1 MQWNPNCDK
10 ITVGG
15 NRRDFSRPEVRKMIS
30 ALQKSI
36 FSVKNYVRSAD
47 TKLIYSIY
55 IPIFIDNF
63 MTFMISM
70 IHMTMVSGL
79 GEEAM
84 SGVGL
89 VGQMNAFI
97 TAVAITGIS
106 SGVTVIVSQ
115 YVGAKDAC
123 GASHSAGQGILV
135 SALLSIAVAA
145 VLIAFPRQVFLL
157 CYGKAEE
164 SVVAN
169 AVTYLVPLSVS
180 LPAFAVYQAA
190 FSISR
195 ANGDNRFC
203 LIIAVVLNLLN
214 LFAAYVLIYIC
225 DMGIFGAGLGYVI
238 SRTAAAVYCL
248 YYLRKKEYLE
258 KFAHIF
264 TVSLHYMW
272 NILKIGFIMG
282 FENMLFN
289 FGKTL
294 TTGVVVAAGT
304 VHVAANTAV
313 TSVFNV
319 LTTPYVAGSTVSL
332 TLVGRYI
339 GADEK
344 EEARAIAWKVFFF
357 VFRWQAFM
365 CLAVA
370 PFSRQ
375 IIGFFAQNPE
385 VISLSLTL
393 LYINLI
399 TMPFFGPMVGP
410 ALQSLSGAGD
420 NIFKAAVSVTS
431 MWVLRIGLCY
441 VLAGGYFPVFEPIRG
456 VIGVWIA
463 QTIDLFVKGGIMT
476 ARTYGRKWLNKKIV

>member
-1 MQWNPNCDK
+1 M
-10 ITVGG
+10 V
-15 NRRDFSRPEVRKMIS
+15 S
-30 ALQKSI
+30 ALQNTAA
-36 FSVKNYVRSAD
+36 SVKSYFRSTD

-115 YVGAKDAC
+115 YVGARDAA

-135 SALLSIAVAA
+135 SVLLSLAVAA
-145 VLIAFPRQVFLL
+145 ALIVFPRQVFLL
-157 CYGKAEE
+157 CYSKAEE
-164 SVVAN
+164 AVVAN
-169 AVTYLVPLSVS
+169 AVTYLVPLSAS
-180 LPAFAVYQAA
+180 LPSFAIYQAA

-203 LIIAVVLNLLN
+203 LIIAVALNLLN
-214 LFAAYVLIYIC
+214 LIAAYILIYVF
-225 DMGIFGAGLGYVI
+225 DLGIFGAGLGYVI
-238 SRTAAAVYCL
+238 SRTAAAAYCL
-248 YYLRKKEYLE
+248 YYLLKKGYL
-258 KFAHIF
+258 ARLSHIF
-264 TVSLHYMW
+264 TVSFGYMW
-272 NILKIGFIMG
+272 KILKIGFIMG

-294 TTGVVVAAGT
+294 TTGVIVAAGT

-344 EEARAIAWKVFFF
+344 EEARSIAWKVFFF
-357 VFRWQAFM
+357 VFRWQALM

-375 IIGFFAQNPE
+375 IIGFFAQNPD
-385 VISLSLTL
+385 VISLSLVL
-393 LYINLI
+393 LYMNLI
-399 TMPFFGPMVGP
+399 AMPFFGPMVGP

-431 MWVLRIGLCY
+431 MWLLRIGLCY
-441 VLAGGYFPVFEPIRG
+441 ILAGGYFPIFEPIRG